1 MNEECEGQTK
11 RKEDIMK
18 ERAEVEEAIKE
29 MGESQD

>member
-1 MNEECEGQTK
+1 VRGTDEK
-11 RKEDIMK
+11 KEDIMR